1 MATSNP
7 AMQQHPPEPSPA
19 SSASSQNTAAA
30 QGESSSPVNAG
41 VVPENQEPAAT
52 SPSSGKAGKKTHRG
66 KTGCYSCRLRR
77 KRCDEAKPICATC
90 ERLGIECMGYGTKRP
105 GWLRDKESAHKA
117 KEQIKQTTLKR
128 SQAPT
133 RKPSSGSPEDSI
145 AGSITDH
152 IPQNT
157 PDVLELGGMGLDAA
171 MDDAAAW
178 NQGMEQIGAGMMG
191 GWGMP
196 SPAFGGGGLFEGM
209 GFEPQASS
217 SSSGS
222 RVLSPHPGGHVPSY
236 LTPQI
241 RHPVPRPFGPVPPPP
256 PTQVSP
262 VAGFDQDDET
272 EGELNDLWSSLFGST
287 FPASWGN
294 VPGTTNALLTHPAS
308 PFYALPSPSADLA
321 LTPPLP
327 PSSQSN
333 PKEIN
338 YLNHYLNVVLPLQYR
353 IMGISVAMGDFV
365 APLAISRPEVL
376 ASVSSL
382 AALHLVSKRTKNRNR
397 LFASSSSPSF
407 SSPSIVTT
415 ASGAFRAGSA
425 SITELND
432 EEALVATASHQRSIE
447 RLRFLS
453 PADLTSEEVV
463 VSVLFAM
470 SYHLFSGGTSKHL
483 REMVEISQRCLSA
496 AVASSPELSEHPR
509 STSLHGSPWSRY
521 RHLIEHMIW
530 ADVIA
535 SVSYNKSS
543 RLLPTYRRILLHM
556 PAESFAPGSPMILMD
571 QVMGC
576 DSTTL
581 LVYTE
586 IVALADWKDRV
597 EKLGCL
603 SMKELLRRAEGIEKL
618 MDERAWRES
627 HLDRPTSAS
636 PRSTRPGGFGSTW
649 GTGVGVGDGEKGAGT
664 SKGKADEMR
673 RAMSDVFFGAAKVLL
688 ASVINGPFPR
698 VPDIACAVQ
707 DVMEAL
713 NRLDITFTGKDIY
726 RALVLPMTIAGCHC
740 ESASQQAFFRA
751 CFDKL
756 GDEAKAF
763 GNTGPARELM
773 EEVWRLRSIVGDG
786 EYIGGGVGGGKGVGM
801 REVMGLMGW
810 EDGILLI

>member
-1 MATSNP
+1 MDAFDPIAQQQQTEDSPEGSTS
-7 AMQQHPPEPSPA
+7 SLG
-19 SSASSQNTAAA
+19 TAIA
-30 QGESSSPVNAG
+30 QGESSSPVHQIA
-41 VVPENQEPAAT
+41 VPDNQEPAAS
-52 SPSSGKAGKKTHRG
+52 SPSSGKASRKIHRG

-105 GWLRDKESAHKA
+105 GWLRDKESAQKA

-128 SQAPT
+128 SHVPE
-133 RKPSSGSPEDSI
+133 RKTSGDSPEDSI
-145 AGSITDH
+145 STTITSA
-152 IPQNT
+152 QNSS
-157 PDVLELGGMGLDAA
+157 DVLELGGMGLDAA
-171 MDDAAAW
+171 MVDASW
-178 NQGMEQIGAGMMG
+178 NQSMEAMGSGMMG

-196 SPAFGGGGLFEGM
+196 SPAFGTRGILDGM
-209 GFEPQASS
+209 GYEASGSMAGRGSGASTPQA
-217 SSSGS
+217 
-222 RVLSPHPGGHVPSY
+222 GHVPSY
-236 LTPQI
+236 LVPRN
-241 RHPVPRPFGPVPPPP
+241 RHPAPTPFGPVPPSRG
-256 PTQVSP
+256 QSVF
-262 VAGFDQDDET
+262 GQDQDDDET

-294 VPGTTNALLTHPAS
+294 VPGATNALLSHPAS
-308 PFYALPSPSADLA
+308 PFYAMPSPSADLA

-397 LFASSSSPSF
+397 LFASSSSSPSS

-415 ASGAFRAGSA
+415 ASGAFRVGSA

-496 AVASSPELSEHPR
+496 AVASSPELGEHPR

-543 RLLPTYRRILLHM
+543 RLLSTYRRILLHM

-581 LVYTE
+581 LAYTE
-586 IVALADWKDRV
+586 IVALSEWKDRV

-627 HLDRPTSAS
+627 HLDRP
-636 PRSTRPGGFGSTW
+636 R
-649 GTGVGVGDGEKGAGT
+649 EKGKAT
-664 SKGKADEMR
+664 AKADEMR
-673 RAMSDVFFGAAKVLL
+673 RVMSDVFFGAAKVLL

-713 NRLDITFTGKDIY
+713 NRLDITFTGKDIF

-740 ESASQQAFFRA
+740 ESESQKAFFRE

-756 GDEAKAF
+756 GEEAKAF

-773 EEVWRLRSIVGDG
+773 EEVWRTRMVVGEGD
-786 EYIGGGVGGGKGVGM
+786 GKGVGM
-801 REVMGLMGW
+801 REVMGRMGW
-810 EDGILLI
+810 EAGVLLI

>member
-1 MATSNP
+1 MDAFDP
-7 AMQQHPPEPSPA
+7 IAQQRQTEDSPEG
-19 SSASSQNTAAA
+19 SASSHGTAIA
-30 QGESSSPVNAG
+30 QGESSSPVHRIA
-41 VVPENQEPAAT
+41 VPENQEPAAS
-52 SPSSGKAGKKTHRG
+52 SPSSGKASRKIHRG

-105 GWLRDKESAHKA
+105 GWLRDKESAQKA

-128 SQAPT
+128 SHVPQRQT
-133 RKPSSGSPEDSI
+133 SGYSPEDSI
-145 AGSITDH
+145 STTITSA
-152 IPQNT
+152 QNNS
-157 PDVLELGGMGLDAA
+157 DVLELGGMGLDAA
-171 MDDAAAW
+171 MIDASW
-178 NQGMEQIGAGMMG
+178 NQSMEAMGSGMMG

-196 SPAFGGGGLFEGM
+196 TPAFGTGGILDGVGYEASGSMSCGGSGALT
-209 GFEPQASS
+209 PQA
-217 SSSGS
+217 
-222 RVLSPHPGGHVPSY
+222 GGHVPSY
-236 LTPQI
+236 LVPRN
-241 RHPVPRPFGPVPPPP
+241 RHPAPTPFGPVPLSRG
-256 PTQVSP
+256 Q
-262 VAGFDQDDET
+262 AAFGQDQDDVET

-294 VPGTTNALLTHPAS
+294 VPGATNALLSRPAS
-308 PFYALPSPSADLA
+308 PFYAMPSPSADLA

-397 LFASSSSPSF
+397 LFASSSSSPSS

-415 ASGAFRAGSA
+415 ASGAFRVGSA

-432 EEALVATASHQRSIE
+432 EEALVATASHQRSVE

-453 PADLTSEEVV
+453 PADLTREEVV

-496 AVASSPELSEHPR
+496 AVASSPELGEHPR

-581 LVYTE
+581 LAYTE
-586 IVALADWKDRV
+586 IVALVEWKDRV

-627 HLDRPTSAS
+627 HLDRP
-636 PRSTRPGGFGSTW
+636 RKKRR
-649 GTGVGVGDGEKGAGT
+649 GE
-664 SKGKADEMR
+664 GKADEMR
-673 RAMSDVFFGAAKVLL
+673 RVMSDVFFGAAKVLL

-713 NRLDITFTGKDIY
+713 NRLDITFTGKDIF

-740 ESASQQAFFRA
+740 ESESQKAFFRE

-756 GDEAKAF
+756 GEEAKAF

-773 EEVWRLRSIVGDG
+773 EEVWRTRMVVGEGDG
-786 EYIGGGVGGGKGVGM
+786 DRGGKGVGM
-801 REVMGLMGW
+801 REVMGRMGW
-810 EDGILLI
+810 EAGVLLI